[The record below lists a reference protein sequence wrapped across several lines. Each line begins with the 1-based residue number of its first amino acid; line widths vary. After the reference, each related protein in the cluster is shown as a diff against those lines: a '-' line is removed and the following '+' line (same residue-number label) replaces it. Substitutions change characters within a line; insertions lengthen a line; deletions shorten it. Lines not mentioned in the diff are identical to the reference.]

1 MTTPG
6 PGGGLVRRE
15 FLLIAIGLLL
25 PAVILISL
33 GIRAVSELSDKILAE
48 HLRLA
53 VSVGDRVGTTLNWS
67 LGDLWAL
74 QSGAIPSQS
83 ARERLHQALL
93 RSPFLQK
100 VFFTD
105 GNGTVT
111 WQEPTQAALPAP
123 DVISKVFGEARASSR
138 VSFATVPARGAGRLD
153 LLVVV
158 PLRGQNEEGDAFA
171 GAVIE
176 PEQSSLVSVLGP
188 ARTGARSSVDV
199 VDMEGRV
206 IASSDASRVGRTA
219 ALPPLSRE
227 KPAAAVVDGEAV
239 AVAPIEVL
247 PLSVVVRQEEA
258 ELLAPVHAAETRILI
273 AAPVVVALAFL
284 FAWGAARS
292 LKQPIALLTR
302 AAERIAGG
310 DLSRTIPPLGE
321 DEVGRLGRSLET
333 MRSALAEAFERER
346 RAQDELEG
354 RVADRTRDLTALT
367 RELRDRDERR
377 AELLRKFIKAQEE
390 ERKRIARELHDETC
404 QTVATLSV
412 AADAALARPPDP
424 DRGRLREIKALSDRA
439 LSEVHRV
446 IYDLRPSVLDDLGLA
461 AAVHWYAE
469 RSLKPLGIAFRCE
482 IEGLEERLP
491 VEIETAVFRVV
502 QEALTNVV
510 RHAHA
515 ETVLIQMAREG
526 PRLDI
531 EVEDDGSGFDPSSVA
546 TPESSGRGLGLLGI
560 RERVELLGGH
570 VTIDSTPGKGTRLAV
585 TVPLPRGA

>member
-1 MTTPG
+1 MIAPRA
-6 PGGGLVRRE
+6 GGGLVRRE

-25 PAVILISL
+25 PAVILISI
-33 GIRAVSELSDKILAE
+33 GVRVVSELSDKLLAE
-48 HLRLA
+48 HKRLA
-53 VSVGDRVGTTLNWS
+53 VSLGDRVGTTLNWS

-74 QSGAIPSQS
+74 QSGAIPPES
-83 ARERLHQALL
+83 ARERLHESLL
-93 RSPFLQK
+93 RSPFVQM

-105 GNGTVT
+105 RDGTVT
-111 WQEPTQAALPAP
+111 WHEPTHAALPDP
-123 DVISKVFGEARASSR
+123 GVLSKAFAEARASSK
-138 VSFATVPARGAGRLD
+138 VSFATVPAGGTGRFD

-158 PLRGQNEEGDAFA
+158 SLRRGDAEGDAFA
-171 GAVIE
+171 GAVLD
-176 PEQSSLVSVLGP
+176 PEQPSLVSVLGP

-199 VDMEGRV
+199 VDVEGRV
-206 IASSDASRVGRTA
+206 LASSDASRVGRKG
-219 ALPPLSRE
+219 ALPPVSRE
-227 KPAAAVVDGEAV
+227 RPSVDVVDGEAV
-239 AVAPIEVL
+239 AVAPLEVL
-247 PLSVVVRQEEA
+247 PLAVVVRQEEA
-258 ELLAPVHAAETRILI
+258 ELLAPVHAAERRILI
-273 AAPVVVALAFL
+273 AAPIVAALAFL

-292 LKQPIALLTR
+292 LKQPIAVLTG
-302 AAERIAGG
+302 AAEQIAGG

-333 MRSALAEAFERER
+333 MRAALAEAFERER
-346 RAQDELEG
+346 RAQEELEG

-377 AELLRKFIKAQEE
+377 ARLLAKFIRAQEE

-412 AADAALARPPDP
+412 AADAALARPPVP
-424 DRGRLREIKALSDRA
+424 DRGRLLEMKALADRA

-461 AAVHWYAE
+461 SAVRWHADRY
-469 RSLKPLGIAFRCE
+469 LTPLGIAFRCE
-482 IEGLEERLP
+482 LEGLEERLP

-510 RHAHA
+510 RHAQA

-526 PRLDI
+526 PRLVI
-531 EVEDDGSGFDPSSVA
+531 EVEDDGRGFDPASVA

-560 RERVELLGGH
+560 RERVELLGGQ
-570 VTIDSTPGKGTRLAV
+570 VTIDSTPGQGTRLAV
-585 TVPLPRGA
+585 SVPLPKET

>member
-1 MTTPG
+1 MTAQRS
-6 PGGGLVRRE
+6 GGGLVRRE

-33 GIRAVSELSDKILAE
+33 GVRAVSELSDKLLAE
-48 HLRLA
+48 NLRLA
-53 VSVGDRVGTTLNWS
+53 VAVGDRVGTTLNWA

-74 QSGAIPSQS
+74 QSGAIPPES
-83 ARERLHQALL
+83 ARERLHGSLL
-93 RSPFLQK
+93 RSPFVQK

-105 GNGTVT
+105 REGSVT
-111 WQEPTQAALPAP
+111 WHEPTHAALPP
-123 DVISKVFGEARASSR
+123 PGVLSKVLAEARASSK
-138 VSFATVPARGAGRLD
+138 VSVATVPPAGAGRFK

-158 PLRGQNEEGDAFA
+158 PLRRGDAGGDAFA
-171 GAVIE
+171 GALIG
-176 PEQSSLVSVLGP
+176 PEQPSLVSVLGP
-188 ARTGARSSVDV
+188 ARTGTKSSVDV
-199 VDMEGRV
+199 VDAEGRV
-206 IASSDASRVGRTA
+206 IVSSDASRVGRTVTLTA
-219 ALPPLSRE
+219 ALRE
-227 KPAAAVVDGEAV
+227 KPEVAVVGGEAV
-239 AVAPIEVL
+239 AVAPLEVL

-258 ELLAPVHAAETRILI
+258 EILAPVRAAERRILI
-273 AAPVVVALAFL
+273 AAPVVAALAFF

-292 LKQPIALLTR
+292 LKQPIAVLTR

-333 MRSALAEAFERER
+333 MRTALAEAFERER
-346 RAQDELEG
+346 KAQDELEK

-377 AELLRKFIKAQEE
+377 ARLLAKFIRAQEE

-412 AADAALARPPDP
+412 AADAALSRPPVP
-424 DRGRLREIKALSDRA
+424 DRGRLLEMKALADRA

-461 AAVHWYAE
+461 AAVRWYAE
-469 RSLKPLGIAFRCE
+469 KSLAPAGISFRCE

-491 VEIETAVFRVV
+491 VDVETAVFRIV
-502 QEALTNVV
+502 QETLTNVV
-510 RHAHA
+510 RHARA
-515 ETVLIQMAREG
+515 ETVLIQLARDG
-526 PRLDI
+526 PQLAI
-531 EVEDDGSGFDPSSVA
+531 EVEDDGQGFDPASVA
-546 TPESSGRGLGLLGI
+546 TPESSGRGLGILGI

-570 VTIDSTPGKGTRLAV
+570 VTIESAPGQGTRLAV
-585 TVPLPRGA
+585 TVPLPKEA